1 MIDLQST
8 NQLKEWNRFIQ
19 DGNLDEL
26 SQIYFHYYDLLFTYG
41 MKHGSDRQAVE
52 DSIQDVFMNLIKYR
66 KTIGVVKNLPGYL
79 VSTFRHQH
87 FLTEQNQKKKWPTG
101 NVSAE
106 HFEFFKT
113 DDQDLQEQE
122 NIEQLHATIRQCIGK
137 LSSRQQEIV
146 FLRFENNISYEE
158 IAGMLQISVDSCYKS
173 VYRSIKTI
181 RQEVGKMT
189 GKGEGIILLFLS
201 KLTI

>member
-19 DGNLDEL
+19 DGNLDAL
-26 SQIYFHYYDLLFTYG
+26 SRIYFHYYDLLFTYG
-41 MKHGSDRQAVE
+41 MKHGSDRLAVE

-87 FLTEQNQKKKWPTG
+87 FLTEQNQKKKLPTG

-113 DDQDLQEQE
+113 DDEDLQEQE